1 MPKQMALQKLL
12 SSTNFLILNLG
23 NLYIE
28 SKLGAGHQ
36 ADGTSNRMAK
46 QGLQAKKKELNTSEK

>member
-1 MPKQMALQKLL
+1 MALQKLL
-12 SSTNFLILNLG
+12 STNFLILNLG

-46 QGLQAKKKELNTSEK
+46 QGLQAKKKRIEY